1 MDSGKKYLELFAKK
15 KNKIKKFKVSRR
27 DKLNELIKV
36 INQDMQLLQ
45 DTVEEKRLRFLD
57 MDKLHLLDEN
67 QMKEQIEQELEA

>member
-1 MDSGKKYLELFAKK
+1 MDSGKRYLKLFAKK

>member
-1 MDSGKKYLELFAKK
+1 
-15 KNKIKKFKVSRR
+15 
-27 DKLNELIKV
+27 
-36 INQDMQLLQ
+36 MQLLQ